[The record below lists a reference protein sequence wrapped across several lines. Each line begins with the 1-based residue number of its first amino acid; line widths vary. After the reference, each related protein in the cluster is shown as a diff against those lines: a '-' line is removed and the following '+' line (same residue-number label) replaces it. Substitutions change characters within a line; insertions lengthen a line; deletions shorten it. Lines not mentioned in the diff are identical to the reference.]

1 MEYFNR
7 YTQELEKEKIPGE
20 SCLKLLYTTFPGK
33 MLLHLILKRSFV
45 SKLFGRFMNLKI
57 SKRKIRP
64 FAKKYAIDLNL
75 FEKEPCEYKC
85 FNDFF
90 YRKFKPNV
98 RPICSEKNAV
108 CFPTDG
114 RHLGFQNIDET
125 QSFELKGQKF
135 NLVKLLKDE
144 FLAKQFYGG
153 TCVISRLSPTD
164 YHRFHFPC
172 DGIPQTSYCI
182 NGALYSVSPIALKKN
197 FRILG
202 ENKRWLT
209 HFYSEKFGHIVIIE
223 IGATCVGSVVQ
234 TYVAGDA
241 VKKGE
246 EKGYFSLGGS
256 TVVTLFE
263 HDKIVLSEDLKF
275 FTQRGIELYA
285 HMGDIL
291 GEAVMPFKDRY
302 PKNET

>member
-1 MEYFNR
+1 MKYFNR
-7 YTQELEKEKIPGE
+7 YTHEIEEEKTPAKN
-20 SCLKLLYTTFPGK
+20 CLKFLYKTFPGK
-33 MLLHLILKRSFV
+33 ILLYLFFKRSFV
-45 SKLFGRFMNLKI
+45 SKLFGWCMNLKI
-57 SKRKIRP
+57 SKRKIGP
-64 FAKKYAIDLNL
+64 FAKKYAIDLSL
-75 FEKEPCEYKC
+75 FEKDPCEYKC

-90 YRKFKPNV
+90 CRKFKPNL
-98 RPICSEKNAV
+98 RPICSEKNTV
-108 CFPTDG
+108 CFPADG
-114 RHLGFQNIDET
+114 RHFGFQNIDET
-125 QSFELKGQKF
+125 QSFELKGKKF
-135 NLVKLLKDE
+135 NLEKLLKDK
-144 FLAKQFYGG
+144 FLVKQFYGG
-153 TCVISRLSPTD
+153 TCIISRLAPTD

-172 DGIPQTSYCI
+172 DGIPQASYCI
-182 NGALYSVSPIALKKN
+182 NGALFSVNPIALKKN

-223 IGATCVGSVVQ
+223 IGATCVGSVIQ
-234 TYVAGDA
+234 TYVAGNP

-285 HMGDIL
+285 HMGDVL
-291 GEAVMPFKDRY
+291 GEAAIPFKDRY
-302 PKNET
+302 PKNEA